1 MLLCFS
7 QKGNNMKSKQSQY
20 QVMLKLCAAAVL
32 GIGAGSAGAG
42 VSAFVPATPAAQ
54 GIADQT
60 DRIIVKYKDEK
71 APLATK
77 GAGSIASRAA
87 VQPLSAARKAVLDR
101 AGQQFGFLM
110 KESHQIAT
118 GARVIKLDRKV
129 ALKDAAQVAADLAAR
144 DPDVEYAE
152 PDRIM
157 RPLLTPNDSMYSQ
170 QWDYFEATGGMNL
183 PAAWDKSTGAGIRV
197 AVIDTGYRPHADLS
211 GQILAGYDFIS
222 DATIA
227 NDGGGRD
234 SDASDPGDWTAAGEC
249 GAGEPAS
256 NSSWHGT
263 HVAGTIAALTNNG
276 SGVAGVAYGAKVV
289 PVRVLGKC
297 GGYTSDIADGI
308 IWASGGTVSGVPAI
322 AARAQVINMSLGAR
336 GACDTTTQ
344 NAINGARSRGTV
356 VVVAAGNE
364 SQNASNSSP
373 ANCAGV
379 ITVAATNR
387 SGGRAS
393 YSNYGTIVDVA
404 APGGDSGAAILS
416 TLNAGTKGP
425 GADSYAG
432 YMGTSMAT
440 PHVAGVVALML
451 AKNSAL
457 TPDDVES
464 RLKSSVRAFPASC
477 SGCGAGIVNA
487 SAAVDAAVGGGGT
500 TTGPTVSETE
510 SNNTISTANSVTT
523 SGTTVNGTFA
533 SSSDTDYFVVQV
545 PAGKTLSAVMTPNA
559 SSDYDLY
566 IYNSA
571 GTLLSSSENGA
582 GTADSASSANTG
594 TTTAARYVR
603 VVYYSGGTGATS
615 GKYTLKLSW

>member
-1 MLLCFS
+1 
-7 QKGNNMKSKQSQY
+7 MKSKQSKFPS
-20 QVMLKLCAAAVL
+20 VLKLCAAAVL
-32 GIGAGSAGAG
+32 GLGAGAAFAG
-42 VSAFVPATPAAQ
+42 VSASATATPAAQ
-54 GIADQT
+54 GMVVADQT

-71 APLATK
+71 APVVAKGKVSALA
-77 GAGSIASRAA
+77 ASA
-87 VQPLSAARKAVLDR
+87 PLSSARKAIIDR

-110 KESHQIAT
+110 KESHRIGT
-118 GARVIKLDRKV
+118 GARVVKLDRKV
-129 ALKDAAQVAADLAAR
+129 ALADAAKVAAELAAR

-152 PDRIM
+152 PDRIL

-170 QWDYFEATGGMNL
+170 QWDYFEATGGMNV

-222 DATIA
+222 DATIG
-227 NDGGGRD
+227 NDGNGRD

-276 SGVAGVAYGAKVV
+276 SGVAGVAFGAKIV

-308 IWASGGTVSGVPAI
+308 IWASGGSVSGVTNI
-322 AARAQVINMSLGAR
+322 AARAQVINMSLGGG
-336 GACDTTTQ
+336 GACGTTTQ
-344 NAINGARSRGTV
+344 NAINSARSRGTV

-364 SQNASNSSP
+364 SQNASNSNP

-393 YSNYGTIVDVA
+393 YSNYGTVVDVA

-416 TLNAGTKGP
+416 TLNAGTKAP

-451 AKNSAL
+451 AKNPAL
-457 TPDDVES
+457 TPDQVEAA
-464 RLKSSVRAFPASC
+464 LKSSARAFPASC

-487 SAAVDAAVGGGGT
+487 SAAVDAASGGGST
-500 TTGPTVSETE
+500 TPTGPTVAEAE
-510 SNNTISTANSVTT
+510 SNNTLATANSVST
-523 SGTTVNGTFA
+523 SGTTVNGTMA
-533 SSSDTDYFVVQV
+533 SSADTDYFVVQV

-559 SSDYDLY
+559 SSDYDLA

-571 GTLLSSSENGA
+571 GTRLALSENGT
-582 GTADSASSANTG
+582 GSADSASSANTG
-594 TTTAARYVR
+594 STTAARYVR
-603 VVYYSGGTGATS
+603 VIYYSGGTGSTS
-615 GKYTLKLSW
+615 GKYTLNLSW